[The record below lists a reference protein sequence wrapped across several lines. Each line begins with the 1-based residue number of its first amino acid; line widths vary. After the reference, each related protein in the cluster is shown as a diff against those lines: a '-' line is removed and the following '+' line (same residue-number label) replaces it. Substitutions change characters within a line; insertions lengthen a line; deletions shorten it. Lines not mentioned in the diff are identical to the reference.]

1 MDLSLPL
8 AAEALMPHR
17 LPMRLVDRLVDYDG
31 DSGTVEAEVAPG
43 NPLLD
48 SQGRLDEVALAEML
62 AQAYALVKGYGAR
75 RDGEPIRKGFL
86 VGFRE
91 FVCEGPA
98 RLGDRLRITVRA
110 VADVEDFTVAEGEIW
125 RGAERIAH
133 GSLKLWIPKEGP

>member
-17 LPMRLVDRLVDYDG
+17 PPMRLVERLVDYDG
-31 DSGTVEAEVAPG
+31 DSGTVEAEVAAG

-48 SQGRLDEVALAEML
+48 GQGRLDEMALAEIL

-98 RLGDRLRITVRA
+98 RLGDRLRVTVRA

-133 GSLKLWIPKEGP
+133 GCLKLWIPKEGP

>member
-17 LPMRLVDRLVDYDG
+17 LPMRLVDRLVEYTG
-31 DSGTVEAEVAPG
+31 QAGTVEAEVAAG

-48 SQGRLDEVALAEML
+48 SAGRLDEVALAELL

-91 FVCEGPA
+91 FVCAGPA
-98 RLGDRLRITVRA
+98 RLGDRLRIAVRA

>member
-17 LPMRLVDRLVDYDG
+17 LPMRLVDRLVEYDG
-31 DSGTVEAEVAPG
+31 NSGTVEAEVAAG

-48 SQGRLDEVALAEML
+48 SRGRLDEMALAEVL

-91 FVCEGPA
+91 FVCAGSA
-98 RLGDRLRITVRA
+98 RLGDRLHVTVRA
-110 VADVEDFTVAEGEIW
+110 VADVEDFTVAEGEIR
-125 RGAERIAH
+125 RGAELLAH

>member
-17 LPMRLVDRLVDYDG
+17 LPMRLVDRLVEYGG
-31 DSGTVEAEVAPG
+31 DSGVVEAEVAAG

-48 SQGRLDEVALAEML
+48 GQGCLDEVALAELL

-98 RLGDRLRITVRA
+98 RLGDRLRVTVRA
-110 VADVEDFTVAEGEIW
+110 VADVEDFTVAEGEVW

>member
-17 LPMRLVDRLVDYDG
+17 LPMRLVDRLVEYDG
-31 DSGTVEAEVAPG
+31 NSGTVEAEVAAG

-48 SQGRLDEVALAEML
+48 SRGRLDEMALAEVL

-91 FVCEGPA
+91 FVCAGSA
-98 RLGDRLRITVRA
+98 RLGDRLRVTVRA
-110 VADVEDFTVAEGEIW
+110 VADVEDFTVAEGEVW